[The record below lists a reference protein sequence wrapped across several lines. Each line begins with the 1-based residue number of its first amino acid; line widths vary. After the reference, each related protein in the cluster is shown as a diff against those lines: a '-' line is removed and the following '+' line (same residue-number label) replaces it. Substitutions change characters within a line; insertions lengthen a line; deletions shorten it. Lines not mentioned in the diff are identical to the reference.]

1 MKSHAHEIG
10 RFGVALALA
19 WSAVGAADNDDGRER
34 FTREVIAAL
43 ERKDAVAMALLV
55 RFPLKVNL
63 PDSTTI
69 LIADEYTL
77 KQRFDQ
83 VFPPAFRK
91 YVLDTEKA
99 GSGENGW
106 AGSGY
111 MLEHGAIWAQNYRED
126 EGPPGMR
133 IETVNAGMGVPE
145 QSRAETLFACETSR
159 HRIVIDG
166 KRGALRYRAWNTPH
180 FLPDPP
186 DLSLNKGEESW
197 SGSGP
202 CGHATWKFNK
212 GGTAI
217 SVDETGCGPGPGR
230 ADVTVTILGDE
241 KQSLACF

>member
-1 MKSHAHEIG
+1 MRNHVHVIR

-19 WSAVGAADNDDGRER
+19 CSAASAADNDDGRER

-111 MLEHGAIWAQNYRED
+111 MLEHGAIWAQN
-126 EGPPGMR
+126 
-133 IETVNAGMGVPE
+133 
-145 QSRAETLFACETSR
+145 
-159 HRIVIDG
+159 
-166 KRGALRYRAWNTPH
+166 
-180 FLPDPP
+180 
-186 DLSLNKGEESW
+186 
-197 SGSGP
+197 
-202 CGHATWKFNK
+202 
-212 GGTAI
+212 
-217 SVDETGCGPGPGR
+217 
-230 ADVTVTILGDE
+230 
-241 KQSLACF
+241 